1 MLQTLKIKKMKF
13 KIIVLFI
20 CTLTFISCVPDE
32 DRPFVGIGIDIGNL
46 TDEEYNNTKLLIGG
60 MQNGTFI
67 STESYDLPT
76 IIIRPNESFSQV
88 VVLDGSRWRPNLSL
102 IAEISN
108 RAYFAFQFEN
118 SEQILLYDSF
128 NSSELINFSIIENG
142 TVKWNYGGDLIITL
156 DEGQTARA
164 IFHEDNY

>member
-1 MLQTLKIKKMKF
+1 MKF
-13 KIIVLFI
+13 KIIAPLLI
-20 CTLTFISCVPDE
+20 CTLTFISCASLE
-32 DRPFVGIGIDIGNL
+32 DGPFVGFKLDIGNL
-46 TDEEYNNTKLLIGG
+46 TNEEYNNAKLLIGG

-88 VVLDGSRWRPNLSL
+88 VAFDENRWKPDLSL
-102 IAEISN
+102 IAEISD

-128 NSSELINFSIIENG
+128 NSSELINFSIIENAI
-142 TVKWNYGGDLIITL
+142 VKRDYGGDLIITL

-164 IFHEDNY
+164 IFHEDDY

>member
-1 MLQTLKIKKMKF
+1 MKF
-13 KIIVLFI
+13 KIIAPLLIF
-20 CTLTFISCVPDE
+20 TLTFISCASLE
-32 DRPFVGIGIDIGNL
+32 DGPFVGIGIDIGNL
-46 TDEEYNNTKLLIGG
+46 TNEEYNNAKLLIGG

-88 VVLDGSRWRPNLSL
+88 VAFDENRWKPDLSL
-102 IAEISN
+102 IAEISD

-128 NSSELINFSIIENG
+128 NSSELINFSIIENAI
-142 TVKWNYGGDLIITL
+142 VKTDYGGDLIITL

-164 IFHEDNY
+164 IFHEDDY

>member
-1 MLQTLKIKKMKF
+1 MKF
-13 KIIVLFI
+13 KIIAPLLI
-20 CTLTFISCVPDE
+20 CTLTFISCASLE
-32 DRPFVGIGIDIGNL
+32 DGPFVGIGIDIGNL
-46 TDEEYNNTKLLIGG
+46 TNEEYNNAKLLIGG

-88 VVLDGSRWRPNLSL
+88 VAFDENRWKPDLSL

-118 SEQILLYDSF
+118 GNQVLLLRNSDLFAFEIEENNDLKLDFGAMISISVFQNSAMISSF
-128 NSSELINFSIIENG
+128 
-142 TVKWNYGGDLIITL
+142 Y
-156 DEGQTARA
+156 
-164 IFHEDNY
+164 EDI